1 MIDEGYNLMQAMQ
14 DAMDE
19 KKFQLCLTL
28 LTKYQDEKIVQQKNS
43 KQQNL
48 FHVLCA
54 NSQGC
59 KIEHLKRIYETLK
72 KRGVDCLEADG
83 IGRTALHYAV
93 ESNSKELVHMLLEQ
107 GADPKTQD
115 MHGNSA
121 INLYLEGEKIK
132 HKVLFNSLLGK
143 YDEIFELLAN
153 HGADMNTV
161 YTEKK
166 FNPEY
171 SKDPYKCVLIINLIR
186 QLAASGFEEQSILR

>member
-54 NSQGC
+54 NSSGC
-59 KIEHLKRIYETLK
+59 RIEHLKRIYETLK

-107 GADPKTQD
+107 GADPK
-115 MHGNSA
+115 S
-121 INLYLEGEKIK
+121 
-132 HKVLFNSLLGK
+132 
-143 YDEIFELLAN
+143 
-153 HGADMNTV
+153 
-161 YTEKK
+161 
-166 FNPEY
+166 
-171 SKDPYKCVLIINLIR
+171 
-186 QLAASGFEEQSILR
+186 